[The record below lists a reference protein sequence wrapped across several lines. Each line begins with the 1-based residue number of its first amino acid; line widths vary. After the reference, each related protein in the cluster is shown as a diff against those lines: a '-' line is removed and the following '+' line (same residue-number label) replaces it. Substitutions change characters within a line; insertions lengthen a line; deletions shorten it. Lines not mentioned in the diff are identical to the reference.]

1 MLVTVLVLFHSLL
14 NSIKTGEHSLKLLLD
29 GRLRLVLMKPHG
41 EEPQGFSSQV
51 YVSRLAPVSKLALG
65 ELGLV
70 GVPPD
75 LLEITMDLETHFI
88 RDGVVVEPSSEGFP
102 SRVCIE
108 WILVG
113 LDLQP
118 LVSNVWNVTLVVATD
133 LSSRVQ
139 LRIRSPG
146 GSLKVF
152 VELHHRKWTNCVPL
166 HSSNRIS
173 SVG

>member
-1 MLVTVLVLFHSLL
+1 MELLF
-14 NSIKTGEHSLKLLLD
+14 D
-29 GRLRLVLMKPHG
+29 GGLGLVLMEPHS

-51 YVSRLAPVSKLALG
+51 YVSGLAPVNKLALG
-65 ELGLV
+65 QFGLV

-118 LVSNVWNVTLVVATD
+118 LVSNVWNVTLVVATN

-146 GSLKVF
+146 GSLKVIM
-152 VELHHRKWTNCVPL
+152 ELHHRKWTNCVPL